1 MNIENK
7 IKRHGY
13 HLMSLASL
21 GMLCVGV
28 VGLCLILMP
37 YLPDW
42 KPESGAWLRISGLEW
57 DQVIRLNG
65 TGKALVSASNFIWT
79 LAYLLPLLA
88 LRRLGSKLYKH
99 DALTL
104 QVAHAFLWLAHAL
117 LSNALLLMLAG
128 FLIAMAEEAGGVHIY
143 RSNFDISGGYI
154 WLIACLCLY
163 SVAHIMRL
171 AAQASDDARS
181 IV

>member
-7 IKRHGY
+7 IKLHGH
-13 HLMSLASL
+13 HLMSLASI
-21 GMLCVGV
+21 GMFCVCV
-28 VGLCLILMP
+28 VGLSLMAMP
-37 YLPDW
+37 YFSDSN
-42 KPESGAWLRISGLEW
+42 PESGLWLRILGLDW
-57 DQVIRLNG
+57 DQVMRLNG

-79 LAYLLPLLA
+79 LAYLLPLFA
-88 LRRLGSKLYKH
+88 LRSLGSNLYKH

-104 QVAHAFLWLAHAL
+104 QVAHAFRWLAHSL

-128 FLIAMAEEAGGVHIY
+128 FLIAMAEETGGVSIY
-143 RSNFDISGGYI
+143 RSNVDISGGYI

-171 AAQASDDARS
+171 AAQAADDSRS

>member
-1 MNIENK
+1 MSIENK

-21 GMLCVGV
+21 GMFCVGV
-28 VGLCLILMP
+28 LGICLIVMP
-37 YLPDW
+37 YFPDSN
-42 KPESGAWLRISGLEW
+42 PESGLWLRISGL
-57 DQVIRLNG
+57 DLAQVARLNG

-88 LRRLGSKLYKH
+88 LRRLGSKLHKH
-99 DALTL
+99 DALTV
-104 QVAHAFLWLAHAL
+104 QVAQAFLWLAHAL
-117 LSNALLLMLAG
+117 LSNALLLMLGG
-128 FLIAMAEEAGGVHIY
+128 FLIAMAEEAGGLSVY
-143 RSNFDISGGYI
+143 RANFDISGGYI

-171 AAQASDDARS
+171 AALAADDARS

>member
-13 HLMSLASL
+13 HLMSLASI
-21 GMLCVGV
+21 GMFCVGV
-28 VGLCLILMP
+28 LGLCLMVMP
-37 YLPDW
+37 YFQDSNPQ
-42 KPESGAWLRISGLEW
+42 SGLWLRISGLEW
-57 DQVIRLNG
+57 DQVARLNG

-88 LRRLGSKLYKH
+88 LRRLGGKLYKH

-104 QVAHAFLWLAHAL
+104 QVAQAFRWLAHAL
-117 LSNALLLMLAG
+117 LSNALLLMVAS
-128 FLIAMAEEAGGVHIY
+128 FLIAMAEEAGGVSIHRY
-143 RSNFDISGGYI
+143 NFDISGGYI
-154 WLIACLCLY
+154 WLIACVCLY
-163 SVAHIMRL
+163 SVAHLMRL
-171 AAQASDDARS
+171 AALAADDARS